1 MKIDHL
7 NLNEQDFQRLKK
19 VSSPSFHGKGFNKF
33 LDSSKRLAFEV
44 DGKKIGS
51 TIAEDLSLSSLVV
64 NHLELPS
71 EFMNVQ
77 AKLDHMIL
85 YESGGHYQHTFDS
98 EKEYG
103 MQE

>member
-1 MKIDHL
+1 M
-7 NLNEQDFQRLKK
+7 
-19 VSSPSFHGKGFNKF
+19 
-33 LDSSKRLAFEV
+33 DSSNRLALEV
-44 DGKKIGS
+44 DGKKIDS
-51 TIAEDLSLSSLVV
+51 TTAEEMSLSSLVM

-71 EFMNVQ
+71 ELMNVQ

-85 YESGGHYQHTFDS
+85 YESGGHYQHTLDS